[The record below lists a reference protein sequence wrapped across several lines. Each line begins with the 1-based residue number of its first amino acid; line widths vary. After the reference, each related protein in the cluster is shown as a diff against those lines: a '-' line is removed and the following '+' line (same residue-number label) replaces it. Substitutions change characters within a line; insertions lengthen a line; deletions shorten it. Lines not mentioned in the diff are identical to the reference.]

1 MRVIGLESE
10 GPTLLLG
17 LLAEFG
23 WAKEIS
29 MRGSVLSQNITLNFE
44 LVCLSLLHSRVH
56 FYSVV
61 GKEKISTWETFCS
74 IITQCAS
81 CAGGRQSSFLHWGC
95 RTLSLTKLNLA
106 PLNGQTN
113 SRLLPFP
120 SLPFP
125 STFHANAR
133 GKEWNGMACP
143 MATRPRYAISVG
155 VGPTLIYVESF
166 SIQFC
171 GKPLSSPASD
181 VASYLKETRVT
192 VEE

>member
-1 MRVIGLESE
+1 MLE
-10 GPTLLLG
+10 
-17 LLAEFG
+17 LASF
-23 WAKEIS
+23 
-29 MRGSVLSQNITLNFE
+29 
-44 LVCLSLLHSRVH
+44 
-56 FYSVV
+56 
-61 GKEKISTWETFCS
+61 
-74 IITQCAS
+74 
-81 CAGGRQSSFLHWGC
+81 QSSFLQRCWKRKNLNMGNFLQHHHTMCELC
-95 RTLSLTKLNLA
+95 RRSPIIVPSLGMPDLELDQIESRA
-106 PLNGQTN
+106 AEWTN
-113 SRLLPFP
+113 QFSAP